1 MKRTLILAIVL
12 LLGAALT
19 VPAQDISV
27 QAGGKAGLNF
37 GWFSG
42 DDWSDL
48 IDAQKDASNGVGV
61 GFTLGGF
68 IELGF
73 SERFAAQPEILFF
86 SQKGKLRYEDENGDD
101 ATLVNRINTIQIPL
115 LAKALFPIDEGTL
128 YGILGPSIFL
138 AVGDVKATVDVDG
151 DKNSSTDAPDN
162 RLLFGLALG
171 AGYEYPVD
179 PGVLIGE
186 LRYTRV
192 LSRYENNA
200 DVFGNS
206 LSLLVGYG
214 IPIE

>member
-1 MKRTLILAIVL
+1 MKRALILAIVL
-12 LLGAALT
+12 LVSAVLS
-19 VPAQDISV
+19 VQAQDISV

-42 DDWSDL
+42 DDWSDGL
-48 IDAQKDASNGVGV
+48 DALDGNNGVGV
-61 GFTLGGF
+61 GLTLGGF
-68 IELGF
+68 LELGF
-73 SERFAAQPEILFF
+73 SEQFAAQPEILFF
-86 SQKGKLRYEDENGDD
+86 TQKGKAKYEGADGDD
-101 ATLVNRINTIQIPL
+101 ATSVTRINSIQIPL

-128 YGILGPSIFL
+128 YGILGPSVFL
-138 AVGDVKATVDVDG
+138 AVGDAKTTVNVDG
-151 DKNSSTDAPDN
+151 DKDSFTDAPDN

-192 LSRYENNA
+192 LSRFENNS